1 MVTSLDGIIARR
13 DNQVSWFETTDYFEK
28 GIELSNQD
36 QEDFLKSIDCY
47 VMGSHTYEHAL
58 ELEKT
63 YGWAYGDKPT
73 IVLTTRKL
81 KTNKKNIVFFAGELK
96 TLVDEWLKPN
106 YRNIWV
112 AGGAALARDFI
123 CLQLADEIR
132 LTILPII
139 LGDGIILF
147 DGTCSEQALHLKD
160 TTAYKNGTVELCY
173 VIKK

>member
-1 MVTSLDGIIARR
+1 MTDRLTITIHMVTSLDGIIARR

-58 ELEKT
+58 ELEES

-81 KTNKKNIVFFAGELK
+81 QTNKKNIVFF
-96 TLVDEWLKPN
+96 
-106 YRNIWV
+106 YR
-112 AGGAALARDFI
+112 
-123 CLQLADEIR
+123 
-132 LTILPII
+132 
-139 LGDGIILF
+139 
-147 DGTCSEQALHLKD
+147 
-160 TTAYKNGTVELCY
+160 
-173 VIKK
+173 